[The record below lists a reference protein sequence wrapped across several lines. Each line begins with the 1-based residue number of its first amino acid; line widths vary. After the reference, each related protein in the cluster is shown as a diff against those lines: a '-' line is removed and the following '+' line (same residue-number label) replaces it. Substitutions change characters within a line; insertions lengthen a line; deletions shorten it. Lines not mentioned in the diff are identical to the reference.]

1 MKKTTLLLSTL
12 IFFAVS
18 TFAQQEAPAKS
29 GSASA
34 STTPD
39 KLSWRKNRKLAKK
52 SLKKGSLETATAYL
66 EAGAAKKPK
75 KTYFATT
82 LAPTELALRDYTASN
97 KWYKTLVDKDSVKH
111 KKPEYLFKYA
121 MTQKYL

>member
-52 SLKKGSLETATAYL
+52 SLKKGSWKQPPLIW
-66 EAGAAKKPK
+66 KPVLQK
-75 KTYFATT
+75 SQ
-82 LAPTELALRDYTASN
+82 R
-97 KWYKTLVDKDSVKH
+97 KH
-111 KKPEYLFKYA
+111 
-121 MTQKYL
+121 TSQQH

>member
-39 KLSWRKNRKLAKK
+39 KLSWRKKQ
-52 SLKKGSLETATAYL
+52 
-66 EAGAAKKPK
+66 
-75 KTYFATT
+75 KTG
-82 LAPTELALRDYTASN
+82 
-97 KWYKTLVDKDSVKH
+97 
-111 KKPEYLFKYA
+111 
-121 MTQKYL
+121 